1 MAPAHPYPLYATA
14 PSRGLS
20 SRDQY
25 SYTYYEK
32 IDVVLLYRM
41 HYSYRCL
48 AVSAHPRALGCV
60 FIDCLP
66 IALQEQSQRP
76 QSARKKMSTE
86 YLGLHGY
93 ALLGKSIASH
103 HLLYCLLLRTFS
115 NYPWPS
121 VAAPF
126 ALYSTPSPPPA
137 QLFSHLEHLAHTQI
151 SAPTQ
156 TSHCENIRLTHQ
168 AIHSSKNGERNS
180 SQG

>member
-103 HLLYCLLLRTFS
+103 HLLYCLLLRTFFHFYLAVMAVPPTLNAS
-115 NYPWPS
+115 
-121 VAAPF
+121 A
-126 ALYSTPSPPPA
+126 SPAPA
-137 QLFSHLEHLAHTQI
+137 QLFSHLEQLFQRTLI
-151 SAPTQ
+151 SPVTAK
-156 TSHCENIRLTHQ
+156 L
-168 AIHSSKNGERNS
+168 
-180 SQG
+180 